1 MRKREKAPGRRAFTL
16 VELLVVIGI
25 IALLISILL
34 PALNRAREQARM
46 VKCASNERQI
56 FMYTQMYVQ
65 ENRGVYPVPPSPID
79 TPATTPTYPVAWYAY
94 GIAPTSMMAM
104 AHFEIINPGT
114 PLARQGAL
122 MYYLPASYEA
132 RVQIFSCPSALAERV
147 VSLGNV
153 PYVSQTNFTYSFNG
167 MLGWD
172 HTKNAFRQS
181 QIQTMSP
188 PFRAINQSQ
197 VFHSANKILIWEEE
211 SANDGL
217 CELTEDKGGPGP
229 PGNPFNFDGFQGS
242 DKPSTR
248 HLGTDQDYPTPPASL
263 ANWVAPPGYGNY
275 CFADGHV
282 DRLTPSDIYNHCF
295 AGIPIQVEDW
305 FNMLAP

>member
-1 MRKREKAPGRRAFTL
+1 MRMRVKTSSRRAFTL

-56 FMYTQMYVQ
+56 FMYVQMYIQ
-65 ENRGVYPVPPSPID
+65 DNRGVYPVPPAVLDAPPPV
-79 TPATTPTYPVAWYAY
+79 TTYPVAWYTY
-94 GIAPTSMMAM
+94 GINTMGMQ
-104 AHFEIINPGT
+104 HFEIINPGT
-114 PLARQGAL
+114 PLATQGAL
-122 MYYLPASYEA
+122 MTYFPASYES
-132 RVQIFSCPSALAERV
+132 RVQIFSCPSALEERV
-147 VSLGNV
+147 VSLASN
-153 PYVSQTNFTYSFNG
+153 PSLSKSNFTYSFNG

-172 HTKNAFRQS
+172 FTANYYRS
-181 QIQTMSP
+181 SP
-188 PFRAINQSQ
+188 PPANFRAVKQSQ
-197 VFHSANKILIWEEE
+197 VYHSANKILIFEEE

-217 CELTEDKGGPGP
+217 CEMTSGSGGPGT
-229 PGNPFNFDGFQGS
+229 PGNPYNFNGYQGS

-248 HLGTDQDYPTPPASL
+248 HLGADTDYPTPPKGL

-282 DRLTPSDIYNHCF
+282 DRLTPIDVYTHCYAGAPISVDEWYNLF
-295 AGIPIQVEDW
+295 AP
-305 FNMLAP
+305 